1 MSIAKVS
8 IFCERFLPF
17 VLMAIAL
24 FIPINSRVTIYLLD
38 VALITWLLSDGWY
51 KQLKTAFRN
60 RIVFF
65 TAFFWLLVAFSLLTL
80 KILKGIYQNCP
91 VCSYT
96 ICSNYGYHTTK

>member
-8 IFCERFLPF
+8 FFCERFLPF
-17 VLMAIAL
+17 ILMAIAL
-24 FIPINSRVTIYLLD
+24 FIPISYRVTIYLLD

-65 TAFFWLLVAFSLLTL
+65 TAFFVAFASAFTSFTSATSAFTGASAAFGSTL
-80 KILKGIYQNCP
+80 PLM
-91 VCSYT
+91 
-96 ICSNYGYHTTK
+96 